1 MSFGKLSLLGLKEY
15 KKLNKRIQIS
25 DIEFGVS
32 KSYLRN
38 NLPKEEREI
47 QNKDKQSSYCMV
59 GIFRL
64 KSNLFHSLINYM
76 MKMLAI
82 WFNC

>member
-38 NLPKEEREI
+38 NSPKEERG
-47 QNKDKQSSYCMV
+47 NTK
-59 GIFRL
+59 
-64 KSNLFHSLINYM
+64 
-76 MKMLAI
+76 
-82 WFNC
+82 